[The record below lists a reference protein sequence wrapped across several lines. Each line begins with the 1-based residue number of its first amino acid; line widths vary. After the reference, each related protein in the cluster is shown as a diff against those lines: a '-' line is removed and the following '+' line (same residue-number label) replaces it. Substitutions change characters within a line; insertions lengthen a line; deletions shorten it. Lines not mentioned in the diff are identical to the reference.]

1 MGGRTLEDARLDRH
15 RGSQPSGLFL
25 GWIGDRLMDADASS
39 SQSQCPL
46 CGGGKSPGT
55 TTYTVDFG
63 PSIVIVR
70 NVPAMVCDQCGE
82 EWIPADAASKL
93 EQLTTEARQRGEQ
106 VAIIAM

>member
-1 MGGRTLEDARLDRH
+1 MHAT
-15 RGSQPSGLFL
+15 SP
-25 GWIGDRLMDADASS
+25 S

-46 CGGGKSPGT
+46 CGGSKEAGT

-63 PSIVIVR
+63 PCIVIIR

-82 EWIPADAASKL
+82 EWIGAEAACKL
-93 EQLTTEARQRGEQ
+93 EQLTQEARERGEQ